1 MTARLSRL
9 LVLLTALL
17 AAATPAAATPEAAT
31 PEAWEALRQPGA
43 VAVMRHALAPG
54 FGDPP
59 GFTLGDC
66 STQRDLDRR
75 GRAQSRAVGDAFR
88 AAGVEVDR
96 ILTSRWCRCRHTAE
110 ETGLGPVEEF
120 AALDSFFADRSTADA
135 QTAAVRRRLAGAD
148 PAKKLLLVTHQVNIS
163 ALTGRSTRSGEVLV
177 IRVGPDGGVETL
189 GSIAIPVP

>member
-9 LVLLTALL
+9 LVVLTALF
-17 AAATPAAATPEAAT
+17 AATPAAATPEAAT

-66 STQRDLDRR
+66 STQRDLDGR
-75 GRAQSRAVGDAFR
+75 GRAQARAIGDAFR
-88 AAGVEVDR
+88 AAGVAVDR

-120 AALDSFFADRSTADA
+120 AALDSFFADRSTADTQA
-135 QTAAVRRRLAGAD
+135 ETVRRRLARAD
-148 PAKKLLLVTHQVNIS
+148 PAQKLLLVTHQVNIS

-177 IRVGPDGGVETL
+177 IRVDPDGGVETL
-189 GSIAIPVP
+189 GSIAIPAP